1 MCSWAPYLFDYKP
14 RFIKFFSSFH
24 AAYNHGRLT
33 FFILLFYRKLWMTLS
48 LFLATFC
55 RPNYSFAFD
64 FLQHHVHIRHRR
76 GYVTSFWIVC
86 VHIFA
91 FCNLIYW
98 HVPCTYLVFQF
109 VHFCDVGGIQL
120 NCDRKKNNICK
131 THGWTYSIL
140 VNFFYVFPCLHVAI
154 NLHDEHESLTCKTC
168 TKAMIAFES
177 SPTTG
182 WIHILKLGS
191 FSHCCLYLFP
201 YFAQAF
207 FLDMIIS

>member
-109 VHFCDVGGIQL
+109 VHFCGFFDPVYFKTTI
-120 NCDRKKNNICK
+120 NHKNSCCSGASINDTGNARVRERRECISEASV
-131 THGWTYSIL
+131 TYVQVRFTVKGS
-140 VNFFYVFPCLHVAI
+140 LH
-154 NLHDEHESLTCKTC
+154 
-168 TKAMIAFES
+168 
-177 SPTTG
+177 
-182 WIHILKLGS
+182 
-191 FSHCCLYLFP
+191 
-201 YFAQAF
+201 
-207 FLDMIIS
+207 